1 MKLGNGEENVVIA
14 REGVVKLLGDFRLA
28 VVLEQLI
35 YWSNKTRDYDKF
47 LEEEIELINKD
58 GGKSDLEKRFGW
70 IYKTAQEL
78 SDELMGIGAPKTI
91 AKDLVKLEE
100 LGYIESRNNPKYKWD
115 HTKQYRPNYVKIQKD
130 LLELGYIHEKIGISQ
145 SMLTEYTPISLRE
158 KSMALSERTIPETTT
173 EITYKDI
180 DDVVNDAEQKNSDT
194 AEIFKAYESEIGMLT
209 SFVRDDVLDAVELYP
224 KDWIIE
230 AIKVAAKNNARK
242 WSYVEAV
249 LKSWKVNG
257 YKTDVRANKQNGK
270 SKQPKSYL
278 SPGLQKMLE
287 EEKAERMRLYGGE

>member
-1 MKLGNGEENVVIA
+1 MNSFDEF
-14 REGVVKLLGDFRLA
+14 LLWERT
-28 VVLEQLI
+28 
-35 YWSNKTRDYDKF
+35 TRDSIDFKKIYVDIAGDLIAGLMLSQIVFWYLPDKNGNSKMRVRKDGYDWIAKSNTEWYDEIRITEWQAPRALNI
-47 LEEEIELINKD
+47 LEEKVIIEKRRYKFDGAPTIHIRLIQDKYMELWEELVHDLN
-58 GGKSDLEKRFGW
+58 GFEGKS
-70 IYKTAQEL
+70 
-78 SDELMGIGAPKTI
+78 
-91 AKDLVKLEE
+91 
-100 LGYIESRNNPKYKWD
+100 
-115 HTKQYRPNYVKIQKD
+115 KIQMSES
-130 LLELGYIHEKIGISQ
+130 LNS
-145 SMLTEYTPISLRE
+145 LT
-158 KSMALSERTIPETTT
+158 ETTT

>member
-1 MKLGNGEENVVIA
+1 MNSFDEF
-14 REGVVKLLGDFRLA
+14 LLWERT
-28 VVLEQLI
+28 
-35 YWSNKTRDYDKF
+35 TRDSIDFKKIYVDIAGDLIAGLMLSQIVFWYLPDKNGNSKMRVRKDGYDWIAKSNTEWYDEIRITEWQAPRALNILEEKGIIEKRLYKFDGAPTIHIRLIQDKF
-47 LEEEIELINKD
+47 MELWEELVHDLNGFE
-58 GGKSDLEKRFGW
+58 GKS
-70 IYKTAQEL
+70 
-78 SDELMGIGAPKTI
+78 
-91 AKDLVKLEE
+91 
-100 LGYIESRNNPKYKWD
+100 
-115 HTKQYRPNYVKIQKD
+115 KIQMSES
-130 LLELGYIHEKIGISQ
+130 LNS
-145 SMLTEYTPISLRE
+145 LT
-158 KSMALSERTIPETTT
+158 ETTT

-209 SFVRDDVLDAVELYP
+209 SFVRDDVMDAIELYP

>member
-1 MKLGNGEENVVIA
+1 MNRDDVLSIVRQFTGHENIIA
-14 REGVVKLLGDFRLA
+14 VPRILIELTGDPILAMMLNQLL
-28 VVLEQLI
+28 
-35 YWSNKTRDYDKF
+35 YWSAQK
-47 LEEEIELINKD
+47 E
-58 GGKSDLEKRFGW
+58 W
-70 IYKTAQEL
+70 IYKSLDDWNAEIGGISRYRMDKFAEL
-78 SDELMGIGAPKTI
+78 PYVETELHKANGAPTTHYRINADLFYDALMKI
-91 AKDLVKLEE
+91 IEAKSICGNQQIYRTAEISNSL
-100 LGYIESRNNPKYKWD
+100 
-115 HTKQYRPNYVKIQKD
+115 TK
-130 LLELGYIHEKIGISQ
+130 
-145 SMLTEYTPISLRE
+145 
-158 KSMALSERTIPETTT
+158 TTT

-180 DDVVNDAEQKNSDT
+180 DDVVNDAEQKNSET
-194 AEIFKAYESEIGMLT
+194 AEVFKAYESEIGMLT
-209 SFVRDDVLDAVELYP
+209 SFVRDDVLDAIELYP

-257 YKTDVRANKQNGK
+257 YKTDIRANKQNGK

>member
-1 MKLGNGEENVVIA
+1 MNSFDEF
-14 REGVVKLLGDFRLA
+14 LLWERT
-28 VVLEQLI
+28 
-35 YWSNKTRDYDKF
+35 TRDSIDFKKIYVDIAGDLIAGLMLSQIVFWYLPDKNGNSKMRVRKDGYDWIAKSNTEWYDEIRITEWQAPRALNILEEKGIIEKRLYKFDGAPTIHIRLIQDKF
-47 LEEEIELINKD
+47 MELWEELVHDLNGFE
-58 GGKSDLEKRFGW
+58 GKS
-70 IYKTAQEL
+70 
-78 SDELMGIGAPKTI
+78 
-91 AKDLVKLEE
+91 
-100 LGYIESRNNPKYKWD
+100 
-115 HTKQYRPNYVKIQKD
+115 KIQMSES
-130 LLELGYIHEKIGISQ
+130 LNS
-145 SMLTEYTPISLRE
+145 LT
-158 KSMALSERTIPETTT
+158 ETTT

-209 SFVRDDVLDAVELYP
+209 SFVRDDVMDAIELYP

-249 LKSWKVNG
+249 LKSWQVNG

>member
-1 MKLGNGEENVVIA
+1 MNSFDEF
-14 REGVVKLLGDFRLA
+14 LLWERT
-28 VVLEQLI
+28 
-35 YWSNKTRDYDKF
+35 TRDTIDFKKIYVDIAGDLVAGLVLSQIIFWYLPDKNGNSKMRVKKDGYDWIAKTSAQWYDEIRITEWQAPRALNI
-47 LEEEIELINKD
+47 LEEKGII
-58 GGKSDLEKRFGW
+58 EKRRYRFNGSPT
-70 IYKTAQEL
+70 IHIRLIQE
-78 SDELMGIGAPKTI
+78 
-91 AKDLVKLEE
+91 
-100 LGYIESRNNPKYKWD
+100 NF
-115 HTKQYRPNYVKIQKD
+115 
-130 LLELGYIHEKIGISQ
+130 
-145 SMLTEYTPISLRE
+145 
-158 KSMALSERTIPETTT
+158 MALWEEQVHDLNGFEGKPQIQMSESLNSLTETTT

-209 SFVRDDVLDAVELYP
+209 SFVRDDVMDAIELYP

>member
-1 MKLGNGEENVVIA
+1 MNSFDEF
-14 REGVVKLLGDFRLA
+14 LLWERT
-28 VVLEQLI
+28 
-35 YWSNKTRDYDKF
+35 TRDSIDFKKIYVDIAGDLIAGLMLSQIVFWYLPDKNGNSKMRVRKDGYDWIAKSNAEWYDEIRITEWQAPRALNILEEKGIIEKRLYKFDGAPTIHIRLIQDKF
-47 LEEEIELINKD
+47 MELWEELVHDLNGFE
-58 GGKSDLEKRFGW
+58 GKS
-70 IYKTAQEL
+70 
-78 SDELMGIGAPKTI
+78 
-91 AKDLVKLEE
+91 
-100 LGYIESRNNPKYKWD
+100 
-115 HTKQYRPNYVKIQKD
+115 KIQMSES
-130 LLELGYIHEKIGISQ
+130 LNS
-145 SMLTEYTPISLRE
+145 LT
-158 KSMALSERTIPETTT
+158 ETTT

-209 SFVRDDVLDAVELYP
+209 SFVRDDVMDAIELYP

>member
-1 MKLGNGEENVVIA
+1 MNNFDEF
-14 REGVVKLLGDFRLA
+14 LLWERT
-28 VVLEQLI
+28 
-35 YWSNKTRDYDKF
+35 TRDSIDFKKIYVDIAGDLVAGLMLSQIVFWYLPDKNGNSKMRVRKDGYDWIAKSNAEWYDEIRITEWQAPRALNI
-47 LEEEIELINKD
+47 LEEKGIIEKRLYKFNGAPTIHIRLIQGKFMELWEELVHDLN
-58 GGKSDLEKRFGW
+58 GFEGKS
-70 IYKTAQEL
+70 
-78 SDELMGIGAPKTI
+78 
-91 AKDLVKLEE
+91 
-100 LGYIESRNNPKYKWD
+100 
-115 HTKQYRPNYVKIQKD
+115 KIQMSES
-130 LLELGYIHEKIGISQ
+130 LNS
-145 SMLTEYTPISLRE
+145 LT
-158 KSMALSERTIPETTT
+158 ETTT

>member
-1 MKLGNGEENVVIA
+1 MNSFDEF
-14 REGVVKLLGDFRLA
+14 LLWERT
-28 VVLEQLI
+28 
-35 YWSNKTRDYDKF
+35 TRDSIDFKKIYVDIAGDLIAGLMLSQIVFWYLPDKNGNSKMRVRKDGYDWIAKSNTEWYDEIRITEWQAPRALNILEEKGIIEKRLYKFDGAPTIHIRLIQDKF
-47 LEEEIELINKD
+47 MELWEELVHDLNGFE
-58 GGKSDLEKRFGW
+58 GKS
-70 IYKTAQEL
+70 
-78 SDELMGIGAPKTI
+78 
-91 AKDLVKLEE
+91 
-100 LGYIESRNNPKYKWD
+100 
-115 HTKQYRPNYVKIQKD
+115 KIQMSES
-130 LLELGYIHEKIGISQ
+130 LNS
-145 SMLTEYTPISLRE
+145 LT
-158 KSMALSERTIPETTT
+158 ETTT

-209 SFVRDDVLDAVELYP
+209 SFVRDDVMDAIELYP

-249 LKSWKVNG
+249 LKSWQVNG

-270 SKQPKSYL
+270 GKQPKSYL

>member
-1 MKLGNGEENVVIA
+1 M
-14 REGVVKLLGDFRLA
+14 
-28 VVLEQLI
+28 
-35 YWSNKTRDYDKF
+35 TP
-47 LEEEIELINKD
+47 
-58 GGKSDLEKRFGW
+58 
-70 IYKTAQEL
+70 QEF
-78 SDELMGIGAPKTI
+78 SQKIK
-91 AKDLVKLEE
+91 AK
-100 LGYIESRNNPKYKWD
+100 YP
-115 HTKQYRPNYVKIQKD
+115 Q
-130 LLELGYIHEKIGISQ
+130 
-145 SMLTEYTPISLRE
+145 
-158 KSMALSERTIPETTT
+158 
-173 EITYKDI
+173 YKDI

>member
-1 MKLGNGEENVVIA
+1 MNNFDEF
-14 REGVVKLLGDFRLA
+14 LLWERT
-28 VVLEQLI
+28 
-35 YWSNKTRDYDKF
+35 TRDSIDFKKIYVDIAGDVVAGLMLSQIVFWYLPDKNGNSKMRVRKDGYDWIAKSNTEWYDEIRITEWQAPRALNILEERGIIEKKLYKFNGAPTIHIRLIQDKF
-47 LEEEIELINKD
+47 MELWEELVHDLNGFE
-58 GGKSDLEKRFGW
+58 GKS
-70 IYKTAQEL
+70 
-78 SDELMGIGAPKTI
+78 
-91 AKDLVKLEE
+91 
-100 LGYIESRNNPKYKWD
+100 
-115 HTKQYRPNYVKIQKD
+115 KIQMSES
-130 LLELGYIHEKIGISQ
+130 LNS
-145 SMLTEYTPISLRE
+145 LT
-158 KSMALSERTIPETTT
+158 ETTT

-209 SFVRDDVLDAVELYP
+209 SFVRDDVMDAIELYP

>member
-1 MKLGNGEENVVIA
+1 MNSFDEF
-14 REGVVKLLGDFRLA
+14 LLWERT
-28 VVLEQLI
+28 
-35 YWSNKTRDYDKF
+35 TRDSIDFKKIYVDIAGDLIAGLMLSQIVFWYLPDKNGNSKMRVRKDGYDWIAKSNTEWYDEIRITEWQAPRALNILEEKGIIEKRLYKFDGAPTIHIRLIQDKF
-47 LEEEIELINKD
+47 MELWEELVHDLNGFE
-58 GGKSDLEKRFGW
+58 GKS
-70 IYKTAQEL
+70 
-78 SDELMGIGAPKTI
+78 
-91 AKDLVKLEE
+91 
-100 LGYIESRNNPKYKWD
+100 
-115 HTKQYRPNYVKIQKD
+115 KIQMSES
-130 LLELGYIHEKIGISQ
+130 LNS
-145 SMLTEYTPISLRE
+145 LT
-158 KSMALSERTIPETTT
+158 ETTT

-194 AEIFKAYESEIGMLT
+194 TEIFKAYESEIGMLT
-209 SFVRDDVLDAVELYP
+209 SFVRDDVMDAIELYP

>member
-1 MKLGNGEENVVIA
+1 ME
-14 REGVVKLLGDFRLA
+14 
-28 VVLEQLI
+28 
-35 YWSNKTRDYDKF
+35 NKTVLADV
-47 LEEEIELINKD
+47 
-58 GGKSDLEKRFGW
+58 GGFTPVID
-70 IYKTAQEL
+70 
-78 SDELMGIGAPKTI
+78 TI
-91 AKDLVKLEE
+91 VEE
-100 LGYIESRNNPKYKWD
+100 LGFLCAGVFGVIWRYCQMGDGKCTASQSKLAEKLGLSVSTIKRCAEKLVTAGYIKSIVKEGVGVEYYDTGLAGLKIQVTGYSYHGAEINPVLSDPAHTELPTQFTESYLPSSQRA
-115 HTKQYRPNYVKIQKD
+115 TKKEVKID
-130 LLELGYIHEKIGISQ
+130 LK
-145 SMLTEYTPISLRE
+145 
-158 KSMALSERTIPETTT
+158 ET
-173 EITYKDI
+173 DV
-180 DDVVNDAEQKNSDT
+180 DDDESAANSDT

-287 EEKAERMRLYGGE
+287 EEKAERMRLYGGDDDE

>member
-1 MKLGNGEENVVIA
+1 MNSFDEF
-14 REGVVKLLGDFRLA
+14 LLWERT
-28 VVLEQLI
+28 
-35 YWSNKTRDYDKF
+35 TRDSIDFKKIYVDIAGDLIAGLMLSQIVFWYLPDKNGNSKMRVRKDGYDWIAKSNTEWYDEIRITEWQAPRALNILEEKGIIEKRLYKFDGAPTIHIRLIQDKF
-47 LEEEIELINKD
+47 MELWEELVHDLNGFE
-58 GGKSDLEKRFGW
+58 GKS
-70 IYKTAQEL
+70 
-78 SDELMGIGAPKTI
+78 
-91 AKDLVKLEE
+91 
-100 LGYIESRNNPKYKWD
+100 
-115 HTKQYRPNYVKIQKD
+115 KIQMSES
-130 LLELGYIHEKIGISQ
+130 LNS
-145 SMLTEYTPISLRE
+145 LT
-158 KSMALSERTIPETTT
+158 ETTT